1 MNQFLRGN
9 EELDRVYT
17 NRVHLPEWSV
27 EDCFMQALWM
37 LYSNEYFMTE
47 SVAEGFLYAVR
58 NQIEEHQDNPFDAV
72 LNYTDAVLKRA
83 DKRMSQML
91 RGFAMDR
98 KYKEEELTML
108 RGEDL

>member
-58 NQIEEHQDNPFDAV
+58 NQIEEHP
-72 LNYTDAVLKRA
+72 

-91 RGFAMDR
+91 RGFAMDG